1 MNSFCFSIILF
12 LYHLKNT
19 YMISPIQ
26 FEKTNQGFLIPSKID
41 LNPHY
46 KTTYISSFFS
56 LLDINA
62 NKTLIRSTLIN
73 KQIFNNFPQ
82 QTIQISTNLINC
94 FLLENSI
101 FFGDQLFPY
110 EYCAFVNEID
120 DKYST
125 ESLPL
130 SHIIQNTKMSALHSL
145 LNRKEISSLKFHL
158 SSSNSKLYIGGL
170 PKYKLKNYYV
180 QPIEINPLY
189 NTWGANLSSIT
200 FEYETDKSFL
210 YINNFGNYSYFT
222 TKSAYITVN
231 KRLFDFIK
239 ENVLRRFIVTNSCS
253 VNQLLDK
260 AVFVCSCSILHK
272 LPYIY
277 FTFNNEQHIG
287 IYMNKLFKECS
298 DLNSTIE
305 KSDSFI
311 RIGYEKEYENEQ
323 IIEIGTYFLQEFEI
337 EFDIEQKE
345 INFYSKYDFL
355 KGNILDNKTREA
367 YKAQKGKA
375 HDRVVR
381 ILNCSLVILLLL
393 LVGVFIDVYTLKRF
407 PKISIM

>member
-1 MNSFCFSIILF
+1 M
-12 LYHLKNT
+12 
-19 YMISPIQ
+19 
-26 FEKTNQGFLIPSKID
+26 
-41 LNPHY
+41 
-46 KTTYISSFFS
+46 
-56 LLDINA
+56 
-62 NKTLIRSTLIN
+62 
-73 KQIFNNFPQ
+73 
-82 QTIQISTNLINC
+82 
-94 FLLENSI
+94 
-101 FFGDQLFPY
+101 
-110 EYCAFVNEID
+110 
-120 DKYST
+120 
-125 ESLPL
+125 
-130 SHIIQNTKMSALHSL
+130 
-145 LNRKEISSLKFHL
+145 
-158 SSSNSKLYIGGL
+158 
-170 PKYKLKNYYV
+170 
-180 QPIEINPLY
+180 
-189 NTWGANLSSIT
+189 
-200 FEYETDKSFL
+200 
-210 YINNFGNYSYFT
+210 
-222 TKSAYITVN
+222 N

-239 ENVLRRFIVTNSCS
+239 DNVLRRFIGTNSCS

-260 AVFVCSCSILHK
+260 AVFVCSCSVLHK

-345 INFYSKYDFL
+345 ISLYSKYDFL
-355 KGNILDNKTREA
+355 KGSILDNKTREA

-375 HDRVVR
+375 HDRVIR
-381 ILNCSLVILLLL
+381 ILNCCLVILLIL